1 MQNHYRHIEILLI
14 ISDMSCE
21 SWGYSKL
28 VPPGSAQR
36 VEFWANRTRAMLSG
50 ERRAKIVSC
59 GHVLRVMDKV
69 IQPISVS
76 GTQELG
82 VIEPSASLC
91 TAHLCM
97 HRETGVLG
105 PWRTCEFSRS
115 SGCGFVITYGCG
127 ERAESGP
134 ASMTSSSTQACR
146 Q

>member
-1 MQNHYRHIEILLI
+1 MQDHYRHIEIHLI

-69 IQPISVS
+69 IQRQRIS
-76 GTQELG
+76 
-82 VIEPSASLC
+82 AYF
-91 TAHLCM
+91 
-97 HRETGVLG
+97 
-105 PWRTCEFSRS
+105 CERNSRA
-115 SGCGFVITYGCG
+115 
-127 ERAESGP
+127 R
-134 ASMTSSSTQACR
+134 R
-146 Q
+146 D